1 MSADANSRAE
11 GDAGRDDAAVRFR
24 SDGERVTMGRRFRRH
39 LGPCLRVGAYLGVL
53 SLGLSCL
60 WVARVAAEVEDVSLA
75 LGARLA
81 LELGDVVGE
90 PQALTVNGQ
99 QVWIASKTTPLS
111 VKEVLDRFDA
121 HCVEA
126 SRALSTALDAL
137 EEQPPAAPEL
147 RTLAYDRLLIRRGE
161 LEGAGGQLVCLA
173 ATERLEGFEDLGRR
187 LNTLLTTGALGA
199 LGELRYVRAQ
209 PRSEGGSHVVTVWS
223 AGSFNLFEAL
233 PGDAD
238 VPGGDA
244 ERAPRPPDAVRT
256 LSARVPGRGYAVY
269 SYISRLSS
277 AELSRFYHTEMPRL
291 GWQPLAAEELVPET
305 QEVAKEARA
314 FLLGEAITY
323 VVVNDTR
330 EAEGAR
336 ASVTL
341 VQAGAL
347 GAASA
352 TARAP
357 SER

>member
-1 MSADANSRAE
+1 M
-11 GDAGRDDAAVRFR
+11 RFR
-24 SDGERVTMGRRFRRH
+24 FLSRFM
-39 LGPCLRVGAYLGVL
+39 PCLRVGAYLGAL

-60 WVARVAAEVEDVSLA
+60 WVARVAAEVEDVSLE

-90 PQALTVNGQ
+90 PQAIAVNGQ
-99 QVWIASKTTPLS
+99 QVWIASKTTALS
-111 VKEVLDRFDA
+111 VEQVLDRFDA

-137 EEQPPAAPEL
+137 EEQPSAAPEL
-147 RTLAYDRLLIRRGE
+147 RTLAYERLLIRRGE
-161 LEGAGGQLVCLA
+161 LEEAGGQLVCLA
-173 ATERLEGFEDLGRR
+173 ATERLQGFEDLGRR

-199 LGELRYVRAQ
+199 LGELRYVRAR
-209 PRSEGGSHVVTVWS
+209 PRPEGGSHVVTVWS

-233 PGDAD
+233 PRDVD

-256 LSARVPGRGYAVY
+256 LSARVPGRAYAAY
-269 SYISRLSS
+269 SYISELSA
-277 AELSRFYHTEMPRL
+277 AELFRFYDTEMPRL
-291 GWQPLAAEELVPET
+291 GWQPLAAAALVPET

-323 VVVNDTR
+323 VVVNDTA

-336 ASVTL
+336 TSVTV
-341 VQAGAL
+341 VQAGAI

-352 TARAP
+352 TAKRY
-357 SER
+357 